1 MWGGVDRPA
10 PSERLRGVRLTMHG
24 WNEEPAPRGG
34 LRGWRDPDGDVLTLA
49 IPDNAFDLPP
59 LSDITALQQWSRAL
73 AESRAG
79 GLIEIRTTAGPLGS
93 AVTLIYKRLEKPA
106 YVFTGMLLVPSQA
119 HVWTTVARERGTTGV
134 REAVVTTELM
144 NAGKLTIQDYE
155 RTWASDPYDPGYRG
169 VERSALRFISDDERY
184 DERFPGHPLSKVRR
198 VLAIVPNSVLVE
210 PPSKK

>member
-1 MWGGVDRPA
+1 MSWWKRMWGGVDRPA

-93 AVTLIYKRLEKPA
+93 AVTLIYKRLEK
-106 YVFTGMLLVPSQA
+106 
-119 HVWTTVARERGTTGV
+119 
-134 REAVVTTELM
+134 
-144 NAGKLTIQDYE
+144 
-155 RTWASDPYDPGYRG
+155 
-169 VERSALRFISDDERY
+169 
-184 DERFPGHPLSKVRR
+184 
-198 VLAIVPNSVLVE
+198 
-210 PPSKK
+210 